1 MMIKINSLSVPL
13 NYDNNAL
20 KTVVSKAVNQKK
32 EDIGEIT
39 ILKKSL
45 DARKKE
51 DIHYVLTVAAEV
63 KNEAAILKKCR
74 NAERY
79 QPFSPLAIPKKSLK
93 NRPVV
98 VGFGPAGIFA
108 ALILAKAGARPIVL
122 ERGEDADSRKKKTDL
137 FWQSGELDEESNVQF
152 GEGGAGAFSDG
163 KLNTGTHSPLI
174 NQVLKELADCG
185 APPEILYLAK
195 PHIGTDRLLI
205 TVKNIREKIKSLGG
219 EVIFGAKLCD
229 LKIKDGALYSCTYLK
244 NGEKN
249 ELGTDDLI
257 LAAGHSA
264 RDVFQLLLDK
274 NIKVEQK
281 AFSVGMR
288 IEHLQSD
295 LNLSMYGK
303 NAPLDLLPP
312 ADYKLA
318 VHLENGR
325 GVYTFCMCPGGRVVA
340 SASEKETVVTNGMSY
355 YSRDGENANSAVLV
369 GITPEDFGGS
379 SPLAGAE
386 LQRNI
391 ERAAFA
397 KAGGKYLAPCTTAGK
412 LLGVTDHFEIGKVKP
427 TYLPGVTYTD
437 PREYLPEYAVEG
449 IKQALPMFK
458 KKISCF
464 GDNEAVLTG
473 PETRSSSP
481 VRITRGESLESVS
494 VKGLYPCGE
503 GAGYA
508 GGIVSS
514 AVDGIRCAM
523 AVLEKN
529 DN

>member
-1 MMIKINSLSVPL
+1 MIKINGLRIPL
-13 NYDNNAL
+13 KHDEN
-20 KTVVSKAVNQKK
+20 TVREAAARAVN
-32 EDIGEIT
+32 EDINKTGKII

-51 DIHYVLTVAAEV
+51 DIHYVMTVAAEV
-63 KNEAAILKKCR
+63 ENKGRVLKKCKS
-74 NAERY
+74 AEEYRA
-79 QPFSPLAIPKKSLK
+79 FSPLAIPRKSPAV
-93 NRPVV
+93 RPVV

-137 FWQSGELDEESNVQF
+137 FWQGGTLDEECNVQF

-185 APPEILYLAK
+185 APPEILYSAK
-195 PHIGTDRLLI
+195 PHIGTDRLLT
-205 TVKNIREKIKSLGG
+205 TVKNIREKIKALGG
-219 EVIFGAKLCD
+219 EVIFGARLCD
-229 LKIKDGALYSCTYLK
+229 FGIRDGAVRSCSYIK
-244 NGEKN
+244 NGEKT
-249 ELGTDDLI
+249 ELEADSLI

-264 RDVFQLLLDK
+264 RDVFRLLVNK
-274 NIKVEQK
+274 NIRVEQK

-288 IEHLQSD
+288 IEHLQKD
-295 LNLSMYGK
+295 LNVSMYGK
-303 NAPLDLLPP
+303 NAPFDLLPP
-312 ADYKLA
+312 ADYRLA

-325 GVYTFCMCPGGRVVA
+325 GVYTFCMCPGGKVVA
-340 SASEKETVVTNGMSY
+340 SASDRETVVTNGMSY
-355 YSRDGENANSAVLV
+355 YSRSGENANSAVLV
-369 GITPEDFGGS
+369 GITPDDFGSS

-386 LQRNI
+386 LQEKI
-391 ERAAFA
+391 ERAAFV

-412 LLGVTDHFEIGKVKP
+412 LLGVTGSFEIGRVKP
-427 TYLPGVTYTD
+427 TYLPGVTYVD
-437 PREYLPEYAVEG
+437 PEEYLPEYAVEG
-449 IKQALPMFK
+449 MREALPMFG

-464 GDNEAVLTG
+464 GDSEALLTG

-494 VKGLYPCGE
+494 ARGLYPCGE

-514 AVDGIRCAM
+514 AVDGIKCAL
-523 AVLEKN
+523 AVLEKE
-529 DN
+529 

>member
-1 MMIKINSLSVPL
+1 MIKINGLRIPL
-13 NYDNNAL
+13 KHDEN
-20 KTVVSKAVNQKK
+20 TVREAAARAVN
-32 EDIGEIT
+32 EDINKTGKII

-51 DIHYVLTVAAEV
+51 DIHYVMTVAAEV
-63 KNEAAILKKCR
+63 ENEGRVLKKCKS
-74 NAERY
+74 AEEYRA
-79 QPFSPLAIPKKSLK
+79 FSPLAIPRKSPAV
-93 NRPVV
+93 RPVV

-137 FWQSGELDEESNVQF
+137 FWQGGTLDEECNVQF

-185 APPEILYLAK
+185 APPEILYSAK
-195 PHIGTDRLLI
+195 PHIGTDRLLT
-205 TVKNIREKIKSLGG
+205 TVKNIREKIKALGG
-219 EVIFGAKLCD
+219 EVIFGARLCD
-229 LKIKDGALYSCTYLK
+229 FGIRDGAVCSCSYIK
-244 NGEKN
+244 NGEKT
-249 ELGTDDLI
+249 ELEADSLI

-264 RDVFQLLLDK
+264 RDVFRLLVNK
-274 NIKVEQK
+274 NIRVEQK

-288 IEHLQSD
+288 IEHLQKD
-295 LNLSMYGK
+295 LNVSMYGK
-303 NAPLDLLPP
+303 NAPFDLLPP
-312 ADYKLA
+312 ADYRLA

-325 GVYTFCMCPGGRVVA
+325 GVYTFCMCPGGKVVA
-340 SASEKETVVTNGMSY
+340 SASERETVVTNGMSY
-355 YSRDGENANSAVLV
+355 YSRSGENANSAVLV
-369 GITPEDFGGS
+369 GITPDDFGSS

-386 LQRNI
+386 LQEKI
-391 ERAAFA
+391 ERAAFV

-412 LLGVTDHFEIGKVKP
+412 LLGVTGSFEIGRVKP
-427 TYLPGVTYTD
+427 TYLPGVAYVD
-437 PREYLPEYAVEG
+437 PEEYLPEYAVEG
-449 IKQALPMFK
+449 IREALPMFG

-464 GDNEAVLTG
+464 GDSEALLTG

-494 VKGLYPCGE
+494 ARGLYPCGE

-514 AVDGIRCAM
+514 AVDGIKCAL
-523 AVLEKN
+523 AVLEKE
-529 DN
+529 

>member
-1 MMIKINSLSVPL
+1 MIKINGLRIPL
-13 NYDNNAL
+13 KHDEN
-20 KTVVSKAVNQKK
+20 TVREAAARAVN
-32 EDIGEIT
+32 EDINKTGKII

-51 DIHYVLTVAAEV
+51 DIHYVMTVAAEV
-63 KNEAAILKKCR
+63 ENEGRVLKKCKS
-74 NAERY
+74 AEEYRA
-79 QPFSPLAIPKKSLK
+79 FSPLAIPRKSPAV
-93 NRPVV
+93 RPVV

-137 FWQSGELDEESNVQF
+137 FWQGGTLDEECNVQF

-185 APPEILYLAK
+185 APPEILYSAK
-195 PHIGTDRLLI
+195 PHIGTDRLLT
-205 TVKNIREKIKSLGG
+205 TVKNIREKIKALGG
-219 EVIFGAKLCD
+219 EVIFGARLCD
-229 LKIKDGALYSCTYLK
+229 FGIRDGAVRSCSYIK
-244 NGEKN
+244 NGEKT
-249 ELGTDDLI
+249 ELEADSLI

-264 RDVFQLLLDK
+264 RDVFRLLVNK
-274 NIKVEQK
+274 NIRVEQK

-288 IEHLQSD
+288 IEHLQKD
-295 LNLSMYGK
+295 LNVSMYGK
-303 NAPLDLLPP
+303 NAPFELLPP
-312 ADYKLA
+312 ADYRLA

-325 GVYTFCMCPGGRVVA
+325 GVYTFCMCPGGKVVA
-340 SASEKETVVTNGMSY
+340 SASERETVVTNGMSY
-355 YSRDGENANSAVLV
+355 YSRSGENANSAVLV
-369 GITPEDFGGS
+369 GITPDDFGSS

-386 LQRNI
+386 LQEKI
-391 ERAAFA
+391 ERAAFV

-412 LLGVTDHFEIGKVKP
+412 LLGVTGSFEIGRVKP
-427 TYLPGVTYTD
+427 TYLPGVAYVD
-437 PREYLPEYAVEG
+437 PEEYLPEYAVEG
-449 IKQALPMFK
+449 IREALPMFG

-464 GDNEAVLTG
+464 GDNEALLTG

-494 VKGLYPCGE
+494 AKGLYPCGE

-514 AVDGIRCAM
+514 AVDGIKCAL
-523 AVLEKN
+523 AVLEKE
-529 DN
+529 

>member
-1 MMIKINSLSVPL
+1 MIKINGLRIPL
-13 NYDNNAL
+13 KHDEN
-20 KTVVSKAVNQKK
+20 TVREAAARAVN
-32 EDIGEIT
+32 EDINKTGKII

-51 DIHYVLTVAAEV
+51 DIHYVMTVAAEV
-63 KNEAAILKKCR
+63 ENEGRVLKKCKS
-74 NAERY
+74 AEEYRA
-79 QPFSPLAIPKKSLK
+79 FSPLAIPRKSPAV
-93 NRPVV
+93 RPVV

-137 FWQSGELDEESNVQF
+137 FWQGGTLDEECNVQF

-185 APPEILYLAK
+185 APPEILYSAK
-195 PHIGTDRLLI
+195 PHIGTDRLLT
-205 TVKNIREKIKSLGG
+205 TVKNIREKIKALGG
-219 EVIFGAKLCD
+219 EVIFGARLCD
-229 LKIKDGALYSCTYLK
+229 FGIRDGAVRSCSYIK
-244 NGEKN
+244 NGEKT
-249 ELGTDDLI
+249 ELEADSLI

-264 RDVFQLLLDK
+264 RDVFRLLVDK
-274 NIKVEQK
+274 NIRVEQK

-288 IEHLQSD
+288 IEHLQKD
-295 LNLSMYGK
+295 LNVSMYGK
-303 NAPLDLLPP
+303 NAPFDLLPP
-312 ADYKLA
+312 ADYRLA

-325 GVYTFCMCPGGRVVA
+325 GVYTFCMCPGGKVVA
-340 SASEKETVVTNGMSY
+340 SASERETVVTNGMSY
-355 YSRDGENANSAVLV
+355 YSRSGENANSAVLV
-369 GITPEDFGGS
+369 GITPDDFGSS
-379 SPLAGAE
+379 SPLAGTE
-386 LQRNI
+386 LQEKI
-391 ERAAFA
+391 ERAAFV

-412 LLGVTDHFEIGKVKP
+412 LLGVTGSFEIGRVKP
-427 TYLPGVTYTD
+427 TYLPGVAYVD
-437 PREYLPEYAVEG
+437 PEEYLPEYAVEG
-449 IKQALPMFK
+449 IREALPMFG

-464 GDNEAVLTG
+464 GDNEALLTG

-494 VKGLYPCGE
+494 ARGLYPCGE

-514 AVDGIRCAM
+514 AVDGIKCAL
-523 AVLEKN
+523 AVLEKE
-529 DN
+529 